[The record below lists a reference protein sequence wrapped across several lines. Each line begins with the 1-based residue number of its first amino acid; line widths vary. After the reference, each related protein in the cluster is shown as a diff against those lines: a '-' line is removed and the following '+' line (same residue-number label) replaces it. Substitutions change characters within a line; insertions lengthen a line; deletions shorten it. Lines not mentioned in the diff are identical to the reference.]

1 MKNITSPFGKITANL
16 TKKEKKYEK
25 FKNNKHDRK
34 QFWKKI
40 ERIKSRTIYERRK
53 NKGRNRYLA
62 IAVEHKGRSY
72 VVEHINIYDNEED
85 PRAPYNSY
93 YNEYYQLYIN
103 GRRASG
109 ASSFDWFEYN
119 MSNDYQIVPKKVQEV
134 LIKNIRGEE
143 IKIVKYYQNQD

>member
-1 MKNITSPFGKITANL
+1 MKNLKIINITKSNFEKELKDLFEKYNIESDKKVQQFTNEEK
-16 TKKEKKYEK
+16 TKEEVV
-25 FKNNKHDRK
+25 D
-34 QFWKKI
+34 
-40 ERIKSRTIYERRK
+40 
-53 NKGRNRYLA
+53 LA

-85 PRAPYNSY
+85 PGALYNSY

-134 LIKNIRGEE
+134 LIKNICDEE
-143 IKIVKYYQNQD
+143 IKIVEYYRNRD

>member
-1 MKNITSPFGKITANL
+1 MKNLKIINMTESNFEKEL
-16 TKKEKKYEK
+16 KDLFEKYNIESNKKVQQFTNEEKTKEEVV
-25 FKNNKHDRK
+25 D
-34 QFWKKI
+34 
-40 ERIKSRTIYERRK
+40 
-53 NKGRNRYLA
+53 LA

-72 VVEHINIYDNEED
+72 VVEHINIYDSEED

-119 MSNDYQIVPKKVQEV
+119 MSNDYQIVPKIVRET
-134 LIKNIRGEE
+134 LIKNICDEE
-143 IKIVKYYQNQD
+143 IKIVEYYRNRD

>member
-1 MKNITSPFGKITANL
+1 MKNLKIINMTESNFEKKLKELFEKYNIESDKKAEQFTN
-16 TKKEKKYEK
+16 KEKTKEEIV
-25 FKNNKHDRK
+25 D
-34 QFWKKI
+34 
-40 ERIKSRTIYERRK
+40 
-53 NKGRNRYLA
+53 LA

-85 PRAPYNSY
+85 PGAPYNSY

-119 MSNDYQIVPKKVQEV
+119 MSNDYQIVPKKVQET
-134 LIKNIRGEE
+134 LIKNICDEE
-143 IKIVKYYQNQD
+143 IKIVEYYRNRD

>member
-1 MKNITSPFGKITANL
+1 MKNLKIINM
-16 TKKEKKYEK
+16 TKSNFEKELKDLFEKYNIESDKKVQQFTNEEK
-25 FKNNKHDRK
+25 TEEEVVD
-34 QFWKKI
+34 
-40 ERIKSRTIYERRK
+40 
-53 NKGRNRYLA
+53 LA
-62 IAVEHKGRSY
+62 IAVEHKGKSY

-103 GRRASG
+103 GRRASR

>member
-1 MKNITSPFGKITANL
+1 MKNLKIINMTESNFEKEL
-16 TKKEKKYEK
+16 KDLFEKYNIESDKKVQQFTNEEKTGEGVV
-25 FKNNKHDRK
+25 D
-34 QFWKKI
+34 
-40 ERIKSRTIYERRK
+40 
-53 NKGRNRYLA
+53 LA

-109 ASSFDWFEYN
+109 AISFDWFEYN

-134 LIKNIRGEE
+134 LIKNIRDEE
-143 IKIVKYYQNQD
+143 IKIVEYYRNRD

>member
-1 MKNITSPFGKITANL
+1 MKNLKVINMTESNFEKKLKDLFEKYNIESEKKAEQFTN
-16 TKKEKKYEK
+16 KEKTKEEIV
-25 FKNNKHDRK
+25 D
-34 QFWKKI
+34 
-40 ERIKSRTIYERRK
+40 
-53 NKGRNRYLA
+53 LA

-119 MSNDYQIVPKKVQEV
+119 MSNDYQIVPKIVRET
-134 LIKNIRGEE
+134 LIKNICDEE
-143 IKIVKYYQNQD
+143 IKIVEYYRNRD

>member
-1 MKNITSPFGKITANL
+1 MKNLKVINMTESNYE
-16 TKKEKKYEK
+16 KELKDLFKKYNIESDK
-25 FKNNKHDRK
+25 KAK
-34 QFWKKI
+34 QFLNQEKTKEEI
-40 ERIKSRTIYERRK
+40 VD
-53 NKGRNRYLA
+53 LA

-72 VVEHINIYDNEED
+72 VVEHVDIYDNEED

-109 ASSFDWFEYN
+109 ASSFDWFKYN

-134 LIKNIRGEE
+134 LIKNICDEE

>member
-1 MKNITSPFGKITANL
+1 MKNLKIINM
-16 TKKEKKYEK
+16 TKSNFEKELKDLFEKHNIESDKKVQQFTNEEK
-25 FKNNKHDRK
+25 TKEEVVD
-34 QFWKKI
+34 
-40 ERIKSRTIYERRK
+40 
-53 NKGRNRYLA
+53 LA

-109 ASSFDWFEYN
+109 ASDFDWFKYN
-119 MSNDYQIVPKKVQEV
+119 MSNDYQIVQET
-134 LIKNIRGEE
+134 LIKNICDEE
-143 IKIVKYYQNQD
+143 IKIVEYYQNQD

>member
-1 MKNITSPFGKITANL
+1 MKNLKIINMTESNFEKEL
-16 TKKEKKYEK
+16 KDLFEKYNIESDKKVQQFTNEEKTKEEVV
-25 FKNNKHDRK
+25 D
-34 QFWKKI
+34 
-40 ERIKSRTIYERRK
+40 
-53 NKGRNRYLA
+53 LA

-85 PRAPYNSY
+85 PGAPYNLY

-103 GRRASG
+103 ERRASG

-134 LIKNIRGEE
+134 LIKNIRDEE
-143 IKIVKYYQNQD
+143 IKIVEYYRNRD

>member
-1 MKNITSPFGKITANL
+1 MKNLKIINM
-16 TKKEKKYEK
+16 TKSNFEKELKDLFEKYNIESDKKVQQFTNEEK
-25 FKNNKHDRK
+25 TKEEVVD
-34 QFWKKI
+34 
-40 ERIKSRTIYERRK
+40 
-53 NKGRNRYLA
+53 LA

-134 LIKNIRGEE
+134 LIKNIRDEE

>member
-1 MKNITSPFGKITANL
+1 MKNLKAINMTESNFE
-16 TKKEKKYEK
+16 KELKDLFKKYNIESDKKVQQFTNEEK
-25 FKNNKHDRK
+25 TKEEVVD
-34 QFWKKI
+34 
-40 ERIKSRTIYERRK
+40 
-53 NKGRNRYLA
+53 LA

-85 PRAPYNSY
+85 PNAPYNSY
-93 YNEYYQLYIN
+93 YNEYFQLYIN

-134 LIKNIRGEE
+134 LIKNIRDEE
-143 IKIVKYYQNQD
+143 IKIVEYYRNRD

>member
-1 MKNITSPFGKITANL
+1 MKNLKIINMTESNFEKEL
-16 TKKEKKYEK
+16 KDLFEKYNIESDKKVQQFTNKEKTKEEII
-25 FKNNKHDRK
+25 D
-34 QFWKKI
+34 
-40 ERIKSRTIYERRK
+40 
-53 NKGRNRYLA
+53 LA

-119 MSNDYQIVPKKVQEV
+119 MSNDYQIVPKIVRET
-134 LIKNIRGEE
+134 LIKNICDEE
-143 IKIVKYYQNQD
+143 IKIVEYYRNRD

>member
-1 MKNITSPFGKITANL
+1 MKNLKIINITKSNFEKELKDLFEKHNIESDKKVQQFTNEEK
-16 TKKEKKYEK
+16 TKEEVV
-25 FKNNKHDRK
+25 D
-34 QFWKKI
+34 
-40 ERIKSRTIYERRK
+40 
-53 NKGRNRYLA
+53 LA

-109 ASSFDWFEYN
+109 ASDFDWFKYN
-119 MSNDYQIVPKKVQEV
+119 MSNDYQIVPKIVQET
-134 LIKNIRGEE
+134 LIKNICDEE
-143 IKIVKYYQNQD
+143 IKIVEYYQNQD

>member
-1 MKNITSPFGKITANL
+1 MKNLKAINMTESNFE
-16 TKKEKKYEK
+16 KELKDLFKKYNIESDKKVQQFTNEEK
-25 FKNNKHDRK
+25 TKEEVVD
-34 QFWKKI
+34 
-40 ERIKSRTIYERRK
+40 
-53 NKGRNRYLA
+53 LA

-109 ASSFDWFEYN
+109 ASDFDWFKYN
-119 MSNDYQIVPKKVQEV
+119 MSNDYQIVPKIVQET
-134 LIKNIRGEE
+134 LIKNICDEE
-143 IKIVKYYQNQD
+143 IKIVEYYRNQG